1 MGGWKLICKYPWALG
16 AAPGHRSCAN
26 MKLRCNLG
34 VWTLLPVQFLNH
46 HVPNIVAIIF
56 MLYLGLH
63 LTFRSSSVSAQTGCF
78 VRARL
83 HLVFPQL
90 DTSNA
95 SPLHFGFASA
105 QLGLEKAVPAA
116 QLSQKHLYPCPLCLK
131 TQQLCHKTCWS
142 RWALTCLEVL

>member
-1 MGGWKLICKYPWALG
+1 
-16 AAPGHRSCAN
+16 
-26 MKLRCNLG
+26 
-34 VWTLLPVQFLNH
+34 
-46 HVPNIVAIIF
+46 
-56 MLYLGLH
+56 MLYVGLH

-78 VRARL
+78 VRARF

-116 QLSQKHLYPCPLCLK
+116 QLSQKHLYPRPLCLK
-131 TQQLCHKTCWS
+131 TQQLCHKTCGG
-142 RWALTCLEVL
+142 R